1 LRRWGAAAAGPCFW
15 PTINL
20 PLFSGSALLR
30 ASGGARAAP
39 GGGFFGVV
47 FLSIFWDAVLRP
59 GGHFSID
66 FDLLFGARRGTLD
79 PSKVCNCRRFHGLGP
94 QRPASVFGTPPGGG
108 PRSVFLDFGS
118 ATGAHFGAQEA
129 RGTPFFERFSG
140 TRSEAVFNRF

>member
-1 LRRWGAAAAGPCFW
+1 MHLRRDPVFGQ
-15 PTINL
+15 
-20 PLFSGSALLR
+20 PLISLLKR
-30 ASGGARAAP
+30 GRPLLGASGGARAAP
-39 GGGFFGVV
+39 DGGFFGVV
-47 FLSIFWDAVLRP
+47 FLSISWDAVLRP

-94 QRPASVFGTPPGGG
+94 QRPAPVFGTPPGGG

-129 RGTPFFERFSG
+129 RGTTFF
-140 TRSEAVFNRF
+140 